1 MCSSIGYMG
10 QKINPKIF
18 RLGNIYSW
26 GSRWFASG
34 KRYGDFLLEDAKL
47 REYLAKKLKIAG
59 FLEVEIER
67 SINKMKLI
75 IHVSK
80 PGIVIGR
87 GGSGLEDMKKAIERF
102 LIQFRK
108 NRQQKTPGRIWTETG
123 KLKVEIAVEPVK
135 EPNLSAPLVAISVAD
150 QLVRRIPP
158 KRACN
163 QAIERV
169 MNAGAAGV
177 KILLSGRI
185 NGAEIARR
193 EKFTA
198 GSIPLSTI
206 REEVDFA
213 ISPALTKS
221 GYVGVK
227 VWICRKKM
235 ST

>member
-1 MCSSIGYMG
+1 MG

-18 RLGNIYSW
+18 RLGNVYTW
-26 GSRWFASG
+26 NSRWFANN
-34 KRYGDFLLEDAKL
+34 RQYGEFLLEDVKL
-47 REYLAKKLKIAG
+47 RDCLRKKLKIAG
-59 FLEVEIER
+59 FLDVDIER

-75 IHVSK
+75 VRVSK

-87 GGSGLEDMKKAIERF
+87 GGSGLEDMKKFIEKFLVDFRSLRQKNAPARF
-102 LIQFRK
+102 WK
-108 NRQQKTPGRIWTETG
+108 ESG

-135 EPNLSAPLVAISVAD
+135 EPNLSSPLVALSIAD

-169 MNAGAAGV
+169 MNAGAGGV
-177 KILLSGRI
+177 KVLLSGRI

-198 GSIPLSTI
+198 GSIPLSTM

-213 ISPALTKS
+213 TSPALTKS

-227 VWICRKKM
+227 VWICRK
-235 ST
+235 TNA

>member
-1 MCSSIGYMG
+1 MG

-18 RLGNIYSW
+18 RLGEIYGWS
-26 GSRWFASG
+26 SRWFAND
-34 KRYGDFLLEDAKL
+34 RQYGEFLLEDAML
-47 REYLAKKLKIAG
+47 RDYLRKKLKVAG

-87 GGSGLEDMKKAIERF
+87 GGSGLEDMKKSIELF
-102 LIQFRK
+102 LLNFRLSRQRNAP
-108 NRQQKTPGRIWTETG
+108 NRMWKETG

-135 EPNLSAPLVAISVAD
+135 EPNLSAPLVALSIAD
-150 QLVRRIPP
+150 QLIRRIPP

-169 MNAGAAGV
+169 MNAGAIGV
-177 KILLSGRI
+177 KVLLSGRI

-198 GSIPLSTI
+198 GSIPLSTM
-206 REEVDFA
+206 REIVDFA
-213 ISPALTKS
+213 VSPALTKS

-227 VWICRKKM
+227 VWICKKKE
-235 ST
+235 